1 MIELAPRPVAAIDGQ
16 PEPHRSAARVAL
28 FGGLLIGLAVFL
40 AVVIASIRRSPS
52 VEGLLSG
59 TFTGLFAGLLV
70 AGAGAWGAMAL
81 MTPGQAKAQ
90 IDTQKG
96 DDLEQLLAP
105 TLSQLETTRA
115 ETLHQVNQRLI
126 SRIPICVAIGIGGW
140 IFSQFGRSPGTVFN
154 LLEFGGFGALVGWY
168 WASHR
173 LSEQYRQ
180 LYKDRVLPQ
189 LAAQFGS
196 LSYRPAVAP
205 DMTLLRQQ
213 DIFREFDRVIAED
226 EIYGI
231 YRGMALNIV
240 ELKLTYGSG
249 KQRRVEFDGLL
260 TQVELPRKLSGVT
273 AVIADNGT
281 LGNLEDRFHCAGR
294 EHVRVEDP
302 TFEKVYEV
310 YSTDQVAAR
319 ALLTPAFMER
329 FLALGERGGYERPL
343 ALAQAN
349 RLTIA
354 LPKANGRNLFE
365 PPSYRQPAASRAALL
380 ALYGDIQAVLL
391 AAKAVINLDQ
401 FSRAAQLSPSSDGD
415 P

>member
-1 MIELAPRPVAAIDGQ
+1 MSELPPRPVAAIGPQ
-16 PEPHRSAARVAL
+16 LEPHRSAAKAAL
-28 FGGLLIGLAVFL
+28 FGGLLIGLTVFL
-40 AVVIASIRRSPS
+40 AVVIASIRRSPG

-59 TFTGLFAGLLV
+59 IFTGLFAGLLV
-70 AGAGAWGAMAL
+70 AAAAAWAAIAL
-81 MTPGQAKAQ
+81 MTPRSAKAQ

-105 TLSQLETTRA
+105 TLDQLEATRA
-115 ETLHQVNQRLI
+115 ETLHQVNLRLVG
-126 SRIPICVAIGIGGW
+126 RIPICVAIGIAGW
-140 IFSQFGRSPGTVFN
+140 IFSQFGRSPGTIFN
-154 LLEFGGFGALVGWY
+154 LLEFAGFGAAVGWY

-173 LSEQYRQ
+173 LSERYRQ

-213 DIFREFDRVIAED
+213 HIFREFDRVIAED
-226 EIYGI
+226 EIYGT
-231 YRGMALNIV
+231 YRGMALNII

-273 AVIADNGT
+273 SVIADNGT
-281 LGNLEDRFHCAGR
+281 LGNLEDRFLCEGR

-302 TFEKVYEV
+302 GFEKIYEV
-310 YSTDQVAAR
+310 YSTDQVGAR

-329 FLALGERGGYERPL
+329 FLALGARAGYMPPL
-343 ALAQAN
+343 ALAQDN

-354 LPKANGRNLFE
+354 LPKADGRNLFE

-391 AAKAVINLDQ
+391 AADAIIDLDQ
-401 FSRAAQLSPSSDGD
+401 FSRAAQPSS
-415 P
+415 PLA